1 MLTQTGQPKFSSR
14 LDKLRSKTPAAKSNR
29 SRPRGQNVE
38 ELVRS
43 SEEKRLLVRTL
54 PVRREL
60 LSDLANTKPDRVRW
74 FREKWHGRIREE
86 ALRDLIELGEELRVV
101 WKRPRIDG
109 AEKILDRWLA
119 WRPLAATFRKYK
131 ESEIERPDA
140 VKARDYLPFEC
151 SIGAGRLV
159 PNWVHLRAM
168 LIQGVLEHWKHFRIC
183 ANADCAAPYFIAK
196 RKDQTICD
204 AEICKAE
211 KQRAHA
217 LKWWHKNRGKTSDPQ
232 KHSAGKRIGRGRIGH
247 EK

>member
-1 MLTQTGQPKFSSR
+1 MLTQTREPKLSS
-14 LDKLRSKTPAAKSNR
+14 PANKSR
-29 SRPRGQNVE
+29 
-38 ELVRS
+38 

-60 LSDLANTKPDRVRW
+60 LCDLANTKPKPDRVKW
-74 FREKWHGRIREE
+74 FQEKWHGRIREE
-86 ALRDLIELGEELRVV
+86 SLRDLMELGKELRAV
-101 WKRPRIDG
+101 WKRPRIDS
-109 AEKILDRWLA
+109 AEKILDTWLA
-119 WRPLAATFRKYK
+119 WRPVAATFRKYK

-140 VKARDYLPFEC
+140 VKAGDYLPFEC

-168 LIQGVLEHWKHFRIC
+168 LIQGVLEHWKNLKLC

-196 RKDQTICD
+196 RKDQTVCD

-217 LKWWHKNRGKTSDPQ
+217 LKWWNENRATTSDPR
-232 KHSAGKRIGRGRIGH
+232 KHSAGERTGKGRVIR

>member
-1 MLTQTGQPKFSSR
+1 
-14 LDKLRSKTPAAKSNR
+14 
-29 SRPRGQNVE
+29 VE

-60 LSDLANTKPDRVRW
+60 LCDLANTKPEPDRIRW
-74 FREKWHGRIREE
+74 FQEKWHGRIRDES
-86 ALRDLIELGEELRVV
+86 LRDLMELGEELRAV

-109 AEKILDRWLA
+109 AEKILDKWLA

-131 ESEIERPDA
+131 ESKIEHPDA
-140 VKARDYLPFEC
+140 MKAGDYLPFEC

-168 LIQGVLEHWKHFRIC
+168 LIQGVLEHWKNFKFC
-183 ANADCAAPYFIAK
+183 GNAECAAPYFIAK

-217 LKWWHKNRGKTSDPQ
+217 LKWWHENRGTTSDAA
-232 KHSAGKRIGRGRIGH
+232 KHWAGKRVGKGTR
-247 EK
+247 

>member
-1 MLTQTGQPKFSSR
+1 MLAQTR
-14 LDKLRSKTPAAKSNR
+14 RSKNSSLSNKLTRLNR
-29 SRPRGQNVE
+29 SRPHAEHVAE
-38 ELVRS
+38 VIRS
-43 SEEKRLLVRTL
+43 SEERRLLVRTL

-60 LSDLANTKPDRVRW
+60 LSDLANTKPGRDRVKW
-74 FREKWHGRIREE
+74 FQEKWHGRVREE
-86 ALRDLIELGEELRVV
+86 SMRDLLELGEELRAV

-109 AEKILDRWLA
+109 AEKILDKWLA
-119 WRPLAATFRKYK
+119 WRPLPVAFRKYE

-140 VKARDYLPFEC
+140 AKAGDYLPFQC

-168 LIQGVLEHWKHFRIC
+168 LIQGVLEHWKNFKLC
-183 ANADCAAPYFIAK
+183 ANADCAAPYFIAR

-217 LKWWHKNRGKTSDPQ
+217 RKWWNENRATTAGPQNRSAEKRMGKGT
-232 KHSAGKRIGRGRIGH
+232 R
-247 EK
+247 

>member
-1 MLTQTGQPKFSSR
+1 M
-14 LDKLRSKTPAAKSNR
+14 
-29 SRPRGQNVE
+29 
-38 ELVRS
+38 
-43 SEEKRLLVRTL
+43 
-54 PVRREL
+54 RREL
-60 LSDLANTKPDRVRW
+60 LSDLANTKPEPDRVKW
-74 FREKWHGRIREE
+74 FQEKWHGRIREE
-86 ALRDLIELGEELRVV
+86 SLRDLIELGQELRAV

-119 WRPLAATFRKYK
+119 WRPAGAAFRKYK
-131 ESEIERPDA
+131 QSEIERPDA
-140 VKARDYLPFEC
+140 VMARDYLPFEC

-168 LIQGVLEHWKHFRIC
+168 LIQGVLEHWKNFKFC

-217 LKWWHKNRGKTSDPQ
+217 LKWWNENRAKTSNPQ
-232 KHSAGKRIGRGRIGH
+232 KRSAGKRIGKGTR
-247 EK
+247 

>member
-1 MLTQTGQPKFSSR
+1 MLTQTRQPKLSSPV
-14 LDKLRSKTPAAKSNR
+14 KKPARSNR
-29 SRPRGQNVE
+29 SRPHGSRAE

-60 LSDLANTKPDRVRW
+60 LCDLANTKPEPERVKW
-74 FREKWHGRIREE
+74 FQEKWHGRIREE
-86 ALRDLIELGEELRVV
+86 SLRDLMELGEELRAV

-119 WRPLAATFRKYK
+119 WRPLGTTFGKYK
-131 ESEIERPDA
+131 QSEIERPDA

-168 LIQGVLEHWKHFRIC
+168 LIQGVLEHWKNFKLC

-196 RKDQTICD
+196 RKDQTVCD

-217 LKWWHKNRGKTSDPQ
+217 LKWWHENRAKTYHPQ
-232 KHSAGKRIGRGRIGH
+232 KHSARKRIGKGSA
-247 EK
+247 